1 MSKNL
6 SLREQQKAEA
16 IKRMRMLSL
25 HPNVIN
31 EFITDNTLH
40 KSEDYGV
47 VYWLDDKEKQIVNE
61 FEKKHNA
68 VVYHII
74 KSYTEFGVL
83 LNMFYVSQYIE
94 EWEYDIGNIPENRQ
108 LCYVKNLDVESFSEF
123 GYICLKKSIGGLIRT
138 A

>member
-1 MSKNL
+1 MSKIL
-6 SLREQQKAEA
+6 SLREQQKSEA
-16 IKRMRMLSL
+16 IKRMKILSL
-25 HPNVIN
+25 NANVIT
-31 EFITDNTLH
+31 EFITDGTLH
-40 KSEDYGV
+40 KSENYGV
-47 VYWLDDKEKQIVNE
+47 VYWLNDEEKEIVKQ
-61 FEKKHNA
+61 FEKEHNA

-74 KSYTEFGVL
+74 KSYTEFGTL

-123 GYICLKKSIGGLIRT
+123 GYICFRKSIGGLIRT

>member
-16 IKRMRMLSL
+16 IKRMKMLSL

-47 VYWLDDKEKQIVNE
+47 VYWLDDEEKQIVKE

-123 GYICLKKSIGGLIRT
+123 GYICFRKSIGGLIRT